1 MKRNECVIMIWKV
14 KKTVSYKID
23 KNLCIICQKQKDTDL
38 TSTANGQ
45 TQVKKW
51 FKKAVEIQQDIVW
64 DRLTSAEKD
73 FFFMLTTYVDNL
85 WTWTKLMLIY
95 SLLSIVLVVIGL
107 SLFICEINSYTQEY
121 CHCLWLHT

>member
-107 SLFICEINSYTQEY
+107 SLFICEINSYAQEY